1 MDKKRTYFLS
11 PLHAW
16 TGTGDLKL
24 YEDASSSQINLS
36 KKANPYGSEHI
47 KIELINQDKFTGHN
61 FSLKY
66 LELVLVA
73 LTTNAIWN
81 KITEFITKKSTSRT
95 EWKTLWQEIDN
106 RKLNTLIQT
115 MVHWPNKYFKNIWF
129 LLEQEKYNLLRS

>member
-24 YEDASSSQINLS
+24 YEDASSSKINFS
-36 KKANPYGSEHI
+36 KANPYGSEHI

-61 FSLKY
+61 VSLKY

-73 LTTNAIWN
+73 LTINAIWN

-95 EWKTLWQEIDN
+95 EWDTLWQEIDN

-115 MVHWPNKYFKNIWF
+115 MVHWSNKCFKNIWF
-129 LLEQEKYNLLRS
+129 LLEREK